1 MDQHLSNVK
10 TNLAISVERTNSK
23 PSIGHHYPISKS
35 VIYSCFQNII
45 EEALPFVS
53 HKITVDK
60 KVNKPF
66 YQQRDKIWQAE
77 QVIQECKRNILL
89 SFGVIKSYHMLE
101 HHDGCSCLHSTTTN
115 TQLKTTAVKTT
126 APHRHNTRTGPW
138 AVVVQIQARVSI
150 TSAFIRAVPIKRCTQ

>member
-1 MDQHLSNVK
+1 MSRLIEPFLLKGQIQNLQYFIIKQFPNQSSIHVFKTLLKRLCLLS
-10 TNLAISVERTNSK
+10 LIS
-23 PSIGHHYPISKS
+23 
-35 VIYSCFQNII
+35 
-45 EEALPFVS
+45 
-53 HKITVDK
+53 VDK

-126 APHRHNTRTGPW
+126 APHRHNTMPW
-138 AVVVQIQARVSI
+138 AVVVQIQARVGI
-150 TSAFIRAVPIKRCTQ
+150 TIVRLLGRCL